1 MDLRTLAVGTKL
13 QLDNGATVEVAAA
26 AQDPRSVRVRYLD
39 SPFEP
44 ELEGAEQVLDAE
56 RIYGAYTDDSLM
68 QVRPL

>member
-13 QLDNGATVEVAAA
+13 QLDNGATVEVASA
-26 AQDPRSVRVRYLD
+26 AQEQRSVRVRYLD

-44 ELEGAEQVLDAE
+44 ELEGTEQMLEAE

-68 QVRPL
+68 QVRPI